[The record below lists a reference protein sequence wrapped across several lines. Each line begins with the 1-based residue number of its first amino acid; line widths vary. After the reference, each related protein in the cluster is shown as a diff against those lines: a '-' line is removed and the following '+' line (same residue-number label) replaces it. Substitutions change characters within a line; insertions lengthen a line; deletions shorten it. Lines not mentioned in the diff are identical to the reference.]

1 MKPGRPA
8 ENRVKL
14 TCYVLPLTA
23 RRIAFLVDKRTP
35 AVNTL
40 GKVVDS
46 QFGVQAG
53 ANVAGRG
60 RRVLPGR
67 DGRATKKLSRAKGH
81 NAPISSGGGTP

>member
-1 MKPGRPA
+1 MKPGRPG
-8 ENRVKL
+8 ENRLKL

-23 RRIAFLVDKRTP
+23 RRIAFIVDKRKP
-35 AVNTL
+35 DVNTL

-60 RRVLPGR
+60 RKVCRGR
-67 DGRATKKLSRAKGH
+67 DGRAKQKHSRAKGH
-81 NAPISSGGGTP
+81 NE